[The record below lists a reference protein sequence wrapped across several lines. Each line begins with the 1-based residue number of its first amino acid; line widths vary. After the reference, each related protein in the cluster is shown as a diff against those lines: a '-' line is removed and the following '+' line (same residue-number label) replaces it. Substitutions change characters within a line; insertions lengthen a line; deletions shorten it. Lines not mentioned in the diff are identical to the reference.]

1 MSNKPADNLDGEMN
15 FDSLDELNFE
25 AAAERND
32 AKIDELDA
40 EAAAIPVDNGCGAG
54 GCII

>member
-1 MSNKPADNLDGEMN
+1 MDNKPADSEMN
-15 FDSLDELNFE
+15 FDSLEELNFE
-25 AAAERND
+25 AAAERNE

-40 EAAAIPVDNGCGAG
+40 EQAAIPVDNGCGAG